1 VDEPIVELET
11 DKVTLEVN
19 APASGILAEII
30 AKDGET
36 VGVGALLG
44 QIGDGAAVAPLKAE
58 TKSEA
63 KAETKPVAPP
73 PSPAPAAAPVSPREM
88 PASPAAAKIAADH
101 GFDPAVVEG
110 SGKRGQVL
118 KGDVLATI
126 ANSRPQLRPPP
137 PLRYP
142 SGPRRRSSPRI
153 ARSAFP

>member
-30 AKDGET
+30 AKDGEN
-36 VGVGALLG
+36 GRVGALLG
-44 QIGDGAAVAPLKAE
+44 QSETAPLLRL
-58 TKSEA
+58 SRL
-63 KAETKPVAPP
+63 KPSPRPRPNQAGCAP
-73 PSPAPAAAPVSPREM
+73 PSPHQPRRLCPARNARLACRRQDRRRS
-88 PASPAAAKIAADH
+88 

-126 ANSRPQLRPPP
+126 AKLPAPTPAP
-137 PLRYP
+137 APARYP
-142 SGPRRRSSPRI
+142 PDPGADHRRGSRG
-153 ARSAFP
+153 ARFP